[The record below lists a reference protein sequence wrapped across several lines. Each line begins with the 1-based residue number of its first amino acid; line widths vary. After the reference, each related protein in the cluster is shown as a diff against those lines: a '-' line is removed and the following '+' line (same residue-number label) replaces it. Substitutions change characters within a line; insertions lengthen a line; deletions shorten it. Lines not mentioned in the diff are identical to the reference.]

1 MTAENPPVPPRP
13 AFTAAGVMYLGAV
26 TDIDGRRVEIWR
38 DHDAVRI
45 DAGGQ
50 RFTFPGHTAV
60 ELAAILTAG
69 YVTAQAW
76 ARAQDP
82 GGPDDDG

>member
-1 MTAENPPVPPRP
+1 MTAEQPPGRPRPVPPAGAV
-13 AFTAAGVMYLGAV
+13 AFLGAV

-50 RFTFPGHTAV
+50 RFTFEGHAGA
-60 ELAAILTAG
+60 ELAAVMTAC
-69 YVTAQAW
+69 YVAARAW
-76 ARAQDP
+76 ARAQD
-82 GGPDDDG
+82 DDDR